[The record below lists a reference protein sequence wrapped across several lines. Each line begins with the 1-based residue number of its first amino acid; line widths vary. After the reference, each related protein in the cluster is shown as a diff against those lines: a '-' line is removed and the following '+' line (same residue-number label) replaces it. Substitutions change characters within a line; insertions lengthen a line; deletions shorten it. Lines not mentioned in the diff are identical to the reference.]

1 MKKIVVLG
9 AGYAGLKTVIDLQ
22 KKFRDQAKIVLI
34 NNVSYHYETMRLYEV
49 ASGSYPYT
57 KMSFELSDVI
67 RPSMTSLIV
76 DTVER
81 VDYEKKLV
89 YLSNHEPVSYDYCVI
104 GLGFTLGT
112 RGIEGADEYSLPMH
126 DVKSAEA
133 IRDRI
138 YEQMQAYR
146 RDKDDKHLQI
156 VICGAGFQ
164 AVELAGAIA
173 ESRPRY
179 AKMAGVTPDQIKI
192 TMLDG
197 SPRVLPMF
205 NDKLLAYAL
214 DVMKKRDINLINPAY
229 VQKVTADSVSY
240 KMAKAPEDAEPT
252 VINAGTIIWMMAF
265 SGHPITEKS
274 GFKQNRYRVMVSEHL
289 TAPESDDVY
298 ILGEDAAVMV
308 PGKKWPYPPT
318 AQMSLTMGT
327 YAAEDLAARIGGKT
341 RPAAYTYK
349 SLGEV
354 CSIGENQAVGM
365 AMGKP
370 YKGYL
375 ASALKKII
383 IDKSLVEI
391 GGVKQMFAVGRFD
404 LYH

>member
-9 AGYAGLKTVIDLQ
+9 AGYAGLKTVVDLQ

-34 NNVSYHYETMRLYEV
+34 NNVPYHYETMRLYEV

-67 RPSMTSLIV
+67 RPSMTELV
-76 DTVER
+76 VANVEK
-81 VDYEKKLV
+81 VDYENKQVILTD
-89 YLSNHEPVSYDYCVI
+89 HEPVSYDYCVI

-112 RGIEGADEYSLPMH
+112 RGIEGADEYTLPMH

-146 RDKDDKHLQI
+146 QDRDAKHLQI

-179 AKMAGVTPDQIKI
+179 AKMAGCNPEDIKI

-214 DVMKKRDINLINPAY
+214 DIMKKRDIELINPAY
-229 VQKVTADSVSY
+229 VQKVTEDSVSY
-240 KMAKAPEDAEPT
+240 KMAKAPEGTEPT
-252 VINAGTIIWMMAF
+252 VIKAGTMIWMMAF

-298 ILGEDAAVMV
+298 ILGEDAAVMM
-308 PGKKWPYPPT
+308 PGKKFPYPPT
-318 AQMSLTMGT
+318 AQMALTMGT
-327 YAAEDLAARIGGKT
+327 YAAKDLAARIGGT
-341 RPAAYTYK
+341 SRPAAYTYK

-354 CSIGENQAVGM
+354 CSIGEDKAVGM

-375 ASALKKII
+375 ASALKKMII
-383 IDKSLVEI
+383 NKSLLEI
-391 GGVKQMFAVGRFD
+391 GGMKQVFGVGRFD